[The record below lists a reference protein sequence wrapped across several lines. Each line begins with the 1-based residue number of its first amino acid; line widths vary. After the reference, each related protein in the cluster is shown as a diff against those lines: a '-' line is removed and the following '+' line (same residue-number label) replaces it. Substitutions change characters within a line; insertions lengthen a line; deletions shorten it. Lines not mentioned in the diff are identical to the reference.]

1 MKIYNLFRFVLTMA
15 LATVIGLTAAALTT
29 SATLPQAFKSWKTKK
44 TDDLSF
50 LMYLALTVGALL
62 WLVYGVL
69 IDDLPIMLANAFTF
83 IQVSL
88 VLGLKV
94 KYG

>member
-1 MKIYNLFRFVLTMA
+1 MA

-50 LMYLALTVGALL
+50 LMYLALTVGAFL

-69 IDDLPIMLANAFTF
+69 INDLPVILANSLTF
-83 IQVSL
+83 VMVAS
-88 VLGLKV
+88 VLGMKM
-94 KYG
+94 KFG